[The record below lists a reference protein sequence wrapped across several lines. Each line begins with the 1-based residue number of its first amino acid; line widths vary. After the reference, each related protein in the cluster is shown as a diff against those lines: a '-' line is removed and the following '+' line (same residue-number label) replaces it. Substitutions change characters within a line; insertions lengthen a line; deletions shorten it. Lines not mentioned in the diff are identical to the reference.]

1 MTAVGTCRVLRPDPG
16 SLDRREQHHRAIFSA
31 RHVSDTTVFVTVTGE
46 VDATNRRGLASYV
59 ERQIA
64 GSTHLVLDL
73 TVIDFFGTAGFAALH
88 NINVICARYGVSW
101 VVAVGPQARR
111 FIQICDPD
119 KLLPLNDSA
128 VDHLDTSLGY
138 RQLLVGGDHQY
149 G

>member
-1 MTAVGTCRVLRPDPG
+1 M
-16 SLDRREQHHRAIFSA
+16 
-31 RHVSDTTVFVTVTGE
+31 
-46 VDATNRRGLASYV
+46 
-59 ERQIA
+59 
-64 GSTHLVLDL
+64 LDL

-128 VDHLDTSLGY
+128 VDHLDTGPGY
-138 RQLLVGGDHQY
+138 RQLLVGGDH
-149 G
+149 